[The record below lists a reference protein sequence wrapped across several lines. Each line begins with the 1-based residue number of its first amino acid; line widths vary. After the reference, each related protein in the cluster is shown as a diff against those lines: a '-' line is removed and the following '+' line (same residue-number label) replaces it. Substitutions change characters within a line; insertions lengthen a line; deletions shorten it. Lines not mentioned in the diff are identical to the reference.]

1 MWLLLAVLALSMMG
15 AGGAMFWQG
24 LDIILVERGWSF
36 VIAGTVLFAGG
47 ALLLALSLVLRELR
61 HIARDPLAVAEPA
74 AAPRAAQPEPAADT
88 VRGPILPDLEP
99 ETVPAPARPG
109 QPEQP
114 SATIPPAGAG
124 IAAATLAAGAA
135 AFAATRSDEP
145 REPVGDWT
153 RDGWTP
159 QAPAVTT
166 ATRDDA
172 AFDLAHLEPVR
183 LEPLRADDDH
193 ADATPARRDDPAFD
207 ELTADFAR
215 IDYARTPPL
224 DQPTQLDADRAQE
237 QGALD
242 EATADAGPAAD
253 EAGAVVSSRPAPEDD
268 FAAQP
273 PVMRPAFDE
282 LPPPPAPAPANAG
295 GLSARLRSWL
305 SPAPKSPAP
314 VAPPPP
320 PPPPL
325 PEPADAI
332 AGQADIA
339 AHAVENVDQP
349 APADRSMS
357 DEPSQEPSAP
367 DLAAFERELTER
379 LKRDLALRDDWAGPE
394 GEAASGETGAA
405 STAPE
410 PAPTLPTPDLDATD
424 EVEHPMAPV
433 PAGEKAGSADVDAGD
448 LDAGTRDSLAA
459 LDPLITGGRDWATVP
474 PAPEASSPDA
484 PALRPALD
492 NDKPG
497 ESASV
502 EGDQPQD
509 DAGYSFDMPV
519 VVRTYTAGDNSYV
532 IFSDGSIEADTP
544 DGHFRFASID
554 EMKAFVAGGGKG

>member
-74 AAPRAAQPEPAADT
+74 AATQAAQPEPPADA
-88 VRGPILPDLEP
+88 VRRPILPDLEP

-109 QPEQP
+109 QPEP
-114 SATIPPAGAG
+114 AYAAIPPAGAG

-145 REPVGDWT
+145 REPVSDWT
-153 RDGWTP
+153 RDEWTP
-159 QAPAVTT
+159 QAPAVAT

-183 LEPLRADDDH
+183 LDPVRADDDH

-215 IDYARTPPL
+215 IDYARTQPLAAL

-242 EATADAGPAAD
+242 DATADGGPVAD
-253 EAGAVVSSRPAPEDD
+253 EAVAASRPATEDD
-268 FAAQP
+268 SAAQP

-295 GLSARLRSWL
+295 RLSTRLRSWL

-314 VAPPPP
+314 VAPPPLLP
-320 PPPPL
+320 PAL
-325 PEPADAI
+325 P
-332 AGQADIA
+332 GTQQAA
-339 AHAVENVDQP
+339 ALQDDLAQAVESDDRST
-349 APADRSMS
+349 AADRSEA
-357 DEPSQEPSAP
+357 DNPAPDLAAP

-379 LKRDLALRDDWAGPE
+379 LKRDLALRDDWAEPE
-394 GEAASGETGAA
+394 GEAAAVASGPDSTTPDDA
-405 STAPE
+405 STL
-410 PAPTLPTPDLDATD
+410 PAPDLDALEEATL
-424 EVEHPMAPV
+424 
-433 PAGEKAGSADVDAGD
+433 GSAPPPTDADKGD
-448 LDAGTRDSLAA
+448 LEADTRESLAA
-459 LDPLITGGRDWATVP
+459 LDPLMTGGRDWSLAT
-474 PAPEASSPDA
+474 PAPEAPD
-484 PALRPALD
+484 LRPALD
-492 NDKPG
+492 
-497 ESASV
+497 
-502 EGDQPQD
+502 EGDTGGQPSAGSGQPQE

-544 DGHFRFASID
+544 DGHFRFSSID
-554 EMKAFVAGGGKG
+554 EMKAFVAGGGKS